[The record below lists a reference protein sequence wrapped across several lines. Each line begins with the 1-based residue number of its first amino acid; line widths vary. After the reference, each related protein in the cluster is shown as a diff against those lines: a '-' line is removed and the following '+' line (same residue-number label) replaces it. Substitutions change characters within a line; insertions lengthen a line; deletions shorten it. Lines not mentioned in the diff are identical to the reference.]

1 MKKNELFYEAPEL
14 EVLEME
20 LEGGACQVTGS
31 KEDPEG
37 GEDA

>member
-20 LEGGACQVTGS
+20 LEGVACYSAT
-31 KEDPEG
+31 
-37 GEDA
+37 GEDGDGDEG

>member
-20 LEGGACQVTGS
+20 LEGVACYSV
-31 KEDPEG
+31 G
-37 GEDA
+37 GEDGDGEDI

>member
-31 KEDPEG
+31 GQDGEG
-37 GEDA
+37 DEG